1 MADTEKFYDDLIIIN
16 LYHMRSA
23 KAHDD
28 LALFFKRK
36 NIYISCSVENWKVGS
51 NFFKIQFEEVFC

>member
-1 MADTEKFYDDLIIIN
+1 MADTEQFYDDLIIIN

-23 KAHDD
+23 EAHDD

-36 NIYISCSVENWKVGS
+36 YIFLVLWKLIKV
-51 NFFKIQFEEVFC
+51 KIKWPLTF